1 MPRWLQ
7 ILLHLTAVGS
17 GAYVAA
23 ITGTPIPL
31 VVTGGINTAIGAIAQ
46 SYNTDGTAQAT
57 AYRKPAATT
66 TTATTITTK
75 E

>member
-7 ILLHLTAVGS
+7 ILLHLGAIGT

-23 ITGTPIPL
+23 VTGTPVPL
-31 VVTGGINTAIGAIAQ
+31 VVSGGINTAIGAIAQ
-46 SYNTDGTAQAT
+46 GYNTDGTVQAV
-57 AYRKPAATT
+57 AFRKPEPATV
-66 TTATTITTK
+66 TIPATK

>member
-7 ILLHLTAVGS
+7 ILLHLGAIGT

-31 VVTGGINTAIGAIAQ
+31 VVSGGVNGAIGAIAQ

-66 TTATTITTK
+66 ATTTTATTK